1 MRPGTV
7 AIVAA
12 AILGAGVGTLWL
24 AATEGE
30 ANVRLVEELLARPA
44 AHTSASYVLMG
55 VPQPERVPLTGPNG
69 TLLAP
74 NPAYNATTVTTTA
87 WSRDGTLHYSTHTLT
102 VRSDGGALRWS
113 FRNETRL
120 LPADPAPAWEPVVA
134 EGSLGEPGEAFPVT
148 AFRDG
153 ERQRVWAW
161 YPKAPENP
169 MQPKP
174 SQFEGQVMTALPDG
188 TPLPAGAVLY
198 QVDEFTAGCSSKFL
212 PPEYQENATVQ

>member
-1 MRPGTV
+1 VRAGTL

-12 AILGAGVGTLWL
+12 AILGAGVATLWL

-30 ANVRLVEELLARPA
+30 ANIRMVEELLAQPA
-44 AHTSASYVLMG
+44 AHRHDSYVLMG
-55 VPQPERVPLTGPNG
+55 IPQPERVPLTGPNG

-74 NPAYNATTVTTTA
+74 NPAFNATTVATTA
-87 WSRDGTLHYSTHTLT
+87 WTRDGTIHYSTHILT
-102 VRSDGGALRWS
+102 PRERDGRLHWS

-120 LPADPAPAWEPVVA
+120 LPADPEPAWEPVTA
-134 EGSLGEPGEAFPVT
+134 EWVLGAPGEAFPVT

-174 SQFEGQVMTALPDG
+174 SQFTGRVLDALPDG
-188 TPLPAGAVLY
+188 TPLPPGAVLY
-198 QVDEFTAGCSSKFL
+198 RVEEFTAGCSSKFL
-212 PPEYQENATVQ
+212 PPELQDQATG